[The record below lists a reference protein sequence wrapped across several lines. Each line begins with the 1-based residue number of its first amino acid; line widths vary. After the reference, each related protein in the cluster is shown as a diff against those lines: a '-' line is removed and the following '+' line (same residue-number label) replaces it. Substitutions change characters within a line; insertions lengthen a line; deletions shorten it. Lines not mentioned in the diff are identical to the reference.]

1 MSQGEKSKQEGSV
14 GEGEVISVSVEKK
27 DSLDLKELRVASAGL
42 RAS

>member
-14 GEGEVISVSVEKK
+14 GEGEVMSVSVEK